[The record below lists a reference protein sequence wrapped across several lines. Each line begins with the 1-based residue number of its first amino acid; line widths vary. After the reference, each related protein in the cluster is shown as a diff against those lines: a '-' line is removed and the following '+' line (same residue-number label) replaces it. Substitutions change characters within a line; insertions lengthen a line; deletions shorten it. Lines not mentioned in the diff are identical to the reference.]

1 MRKILIALAILVVV
15 ASAGV
20 VANGAR
26 LKRFAY
32 EGFGGRDDW
41 QQPETVVASL
51 GVRAGDRVADIGA
64 GGGYFT
70 FRLAD
75 AVGGEGT
82 VYAVDVDEEMTDF
95 LDDRVAREGR
105 ANVEVI
111 LGQYD
116 DPLLPDG
123 GVDLVFLSNTYHHV
137 EDPASYFSRLRAD
150 LSPRGRVA
158 IVEYKE
164 GSWWMPGKHWME
176 RKVIERDMRAA
187 GYRLETNHDVLPR
200 QHFLVFGIAEE

>member
-1 MRKILIALAILVVV
+1 MRKILIALVILVLA
-15 ASAGV
+15 ASALV

-41 QQPETVVASL
+41 QQPDVVVASL

-75 AVGGEGT
+75 AVGNEGT
-82 VYAVDVDEEMTDF
+82 VYAVDVDEEMTDY
-95 LDDRVAREGR
+95 LEDRVAQEGR

-123 GVDLVFLSNTYHHV
+123 GVDLVFLSNTYHHI
-137 EDPASYFSRLRAD
+137 EDPASYFSRLRTD

-164 GSWWMPGKHWME
+164 GSWWTPGKHWME
-176 RKVIERDMRAA
+176 REVIERDMREA
-187 GYRLETNHDVLPR
+187 GYRLETDHDFLPR
-200 QHFLVFGIAEE
+200 QHFLVFDLAGK